1 MKNSI
6 LYLFSL
12 LLLTGLFSCEDNDAD
27 PRFSLEAKEVLTSP
41 TAGTSFVLLKPEAN
55 NPINFT
61 WTAAKFQPTNLAS
74 TTYKLQMA
82 LSGTAFASPVNLG
95 STKELSLETT
105 VGKLNNFL
113 LGLGQTPEVSV
124 DIDLRLV
131 ANIDDLIEDVISDVV
146 TISVTPYNT
155 VVIVKPIYLLGDG
168 TLAGW
173 DNMAALPMTPLDSGR
188 FEIVTMLS
196 ADKQLKFISSLG
208 AWAPQW
214 GTDATG
220 TTTAGPLVYRE
231 TEAVPDPPAIPTPAV
246 ASQYKIIADTVKLTY
261 QVFEYGD
268 IWLLGGS
275 TPAGW
280 DNTKALP
287 MAKVDDGKY
296 TIDVMLDPAVGNQ
309 WKIIDERGAWAPQWG
324 TDATGTWEAG
334 PLLFRETEAVPD
346 PAAIPEPP
354 DAGMYRIEVDIENL
368 SYTVT
373 KL

>member
-1 MKNSI
+1 MNSTLLLSSSI
-6 LYLFSL
+6 LSLISACGSYL
-12 LLLTGLFSCEDNDAD
+12 
-27 PRFSLEAKEVLTSP
+27 
-41 TAGTSFVLLKPEAN
+41 
-55 NPINFT
+55 
-61 WTAAKFQPTNLAS
+61 
-74 TTYKLQMA
+74 
-82 LSGTAFASPVNLG
+82 
-95 STKELSLETT
+95 
-105 VGKLNNFL
+105 
-113 LGLGQTPEVSV
+113 
-124 DIDLRLV
+124 
-131 ANIDDLIEDVISDVV
+131 
-146 TISVTPYNT
+146 
-155 VVIVKPIYLLGDG
+155 
-168 TLAGW
+168 
-173 DNMAALPMTPLDSGR
+173 
-188 FEIVTMLS
+188 
-196 ADKQLKFISSLG
+196 
-208 AWAPQW
+208 
-214 GTDATG
+214 
-220 TTTAGPLVYRE
+220 
-231 TEAVPDPPAIPTPAV
+231 V

-261 QVFEYGD
+261 QVFEYVD